1 MFVVVN
7 WLNIVLVIEAMVKNV
22 VSLVI
27 DLVTVLMLIG
37 RVATLMILI
46 NAMSILIWCHIAVI
60 RVAVT
65 VESII
70 VFSIVVRVSIWAVE
84 GAMDSVLMEMNGFD
98 IMLIIESVVQSM
110 MSLVV
115 NLVAVL
121 VLISRVATLM
131 VLINAM
137 SILIWCHIAVIRI
150 AVTVE
155 SIIVFSIVVRVSIWA
170 VEGAIDSVFM
180 EVNWLN
186 IVLIVESVIQS
197 VVSLVIDLVAV
208 LVLIGRV
215 ATFMVL
221 SIAMC
226 MLIWCHIAVI

>member
-1 MFVVVN
+1 M
-7 WLNIVLVIEAMVKNV
+7 
-22 VSLVI
+22 
-27 DLVTVLMLIG
+27 
-37 RVATLMILI
+37 
-46 NAMSILIWCHIAVI
+46 
-60 RVAVT
+60 T

-208 LVLIGRV
+208 LVLICRI

-226 MLIWCHIAVI
+226 MLIWCHISVI